1 MHRKLCIPGYCFC
14 ICTQIW
20 DYRPGLDYY
29 MSTLLVIA
37 TPLELRGHH
46 LPPQLV
52 VLKLC
57 PPLALGHGLLEIKLE
72 DLELQLSSIPPPE
85 DVPALHFGGRT
96 QLQVAACIAW
106 EALKGLFQLY
116 LFLYFSKPLFCRNHF
131 NTHYIPNNT
140 KTLNL
145 KHLLQSTPSRVK
157 LPSCVL
163 FWILNGVSHEKLRS
177 FVKLSPH
184 CSKFGCL
191 MSFCVGSNN
200 TSIK

>member
-1 MHRKLCIPGYCFC
+1 MSL
-14 ICTQIW
+14 
-20 DYRPGLDYY
+20 YRGPYPTIRG
-29 MSTLLVIA
+29 MGMWTLLETKA
-37 TPLELRGHH
+37 
-46 LPPQLV
+46 
-52 VLKLC
+52 
-57 PPLALGHGLLEIKLE
+57 
-72 DLELQLSSIPPPE
+72 
-85 DVPALHFGGRT
+85 FGGT
-96 QLQVAACIAW
+96 
-106 EALKGLFQLY
+106 G
-116 LFLYFSKPLFCRNHF
+116 FLRHWKIFKFVERLGIYARPLFCRNHF

-200 TSIK
+200 TSIKWFLQNKGLAYMPTVSTIFKIFQFRKKNLSHQKHG

>member
-29 MSTLLVIA
+29 TSTLLVIA

-57 PPLALGHGLLEIKLE
+57 PPLASGHGLLEIKLE

-96 QLQVAACIAW
+96 QLQVAACMAW
-106 EALKGLFQLY
+106 EAQKGLFQLY
-116 LFLYFSKPLFCRNHF
+116 SSKLPVVLALRVLQCCWLQHASMKAVACS
-131 NTHYIPNNT
+131 IS
-140 KTLNL
+140 
-145 KHLLQSTPSRVK
+145 LLQSCNGRKVSPGEQ
-157 LPSCVL
+157 VL
-163 FWILNGVSHEKLRS
+163 
-177 FVKLSPH
+177 
-184 CSKFGCL
+184 C
-191 MSFCVGSNN
+191 
-200 TSIK
+200 